1 MGTIIET
8 NAELSKLE
16 ANKDELTAD
25 IADLTAGISDLN
37 DALTKTT
44 TDRTEEKA
52 ENMDTLDKAKEGL
65 AATKDAYDVL
75 ATFYK
80 NAAKAK
86 VSLLQLKASPV
97 NGPSG
102 GKSGAGTG
110 NQAKGG
116 GILAMLEVIM
126 SDFENTI
133 KATMKSEKEAS
144 AEFTKFERSSRVWTP
159 SPRPRQ
165 CSMIL

>member
-44 TDRTEEKA
+44 KERTAEKA

-86 VSLLQLKASPV
+86 VSLLQLKASSSQP
-97 NGPSG
+97 N
-102 GKSGAGTG
+102 KG
-110 NQAKGG
+110 NQAK
-116 GILAMLEVIM
+116 
-126 SDFENTI
+126 
-133 KATMKSEKEAS
+133 
-144 AEFTKFERSSRVWTP
+144 
-159 SPRPRQ
+159 
-165 CSMIL
+165 